1 MNGGAAFRVEHSF
14 VASSEKHMFK
24 KERMM
29 VVHIVMFKFKE
40 ENKQPNIIQAKQ
52 MLENLLGAVPTLR
65 SIDVGINF
73 AQEERAM
80 DLSIITTFENR
91 AALEAY
97 AVHSEHLKVVD
108 FIKQVVEYSKVVDY
122 ERSDA

>member
-1 MNGGAAFRVEHSF
+1 
-14 VASSEKHMFK
+14 
-24 KERMM
+24 M

-65 SIDVGINF
+65 SIDVGLNF

-80 DLSIITTFENR
+80 DLSIITTFESK

-97 AVHSEHLKVVD
+97 AVHPEHLRVVD
-108 FIKQVVEYSKVVDY
+108 FIKEVVEYSKVVDY
-122 ERSDA
+122 ERADG